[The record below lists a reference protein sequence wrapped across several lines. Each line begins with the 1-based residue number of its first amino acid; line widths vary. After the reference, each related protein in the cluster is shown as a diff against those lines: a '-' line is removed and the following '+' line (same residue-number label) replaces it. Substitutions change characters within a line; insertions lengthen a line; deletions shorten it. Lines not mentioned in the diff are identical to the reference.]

1 MIRAAIKGNAKNV
14 DPKLASLMLVYTLS
28 VGLGISPLEIYK
40 MPVSMVQDLFLIH
53 TNVEK
58 IKAEELDKA
67 KRKAGV

>member
-1 MIRAAIKGNAKNV
+1 
-14 DPKLASLMLVYTLS
+14 MLVYTLS
-28 VGLGISPLEIYK
+28 SGLGISPLEIYK

-58 IKAEELDKA
+58 TKAEELDKA

>member
-1 MIRAAIKGNAKNV
+1 MIRAAIQGNTKNI

-28 VGLGISPLEIYK
+28 SGLGISPLEIYK

-58 IKAEELDKA
+58 TKAEELDKA

>member
-1 MIRAAIKGNAKNV
+1 
-14 DPKLASLMLVYTLS
+14 MLVYTLS
-28 VGLGISPLEIYK
+28 SGLGISPLEIYK